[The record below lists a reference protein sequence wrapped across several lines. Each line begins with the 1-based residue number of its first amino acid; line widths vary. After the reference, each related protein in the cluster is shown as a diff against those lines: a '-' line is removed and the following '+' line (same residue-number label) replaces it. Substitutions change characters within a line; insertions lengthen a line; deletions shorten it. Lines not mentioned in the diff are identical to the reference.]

1 MFRMIRMQ
9 TNRFLIR
16 FYVTISLFGILIVL
30 ILALNPPL
38 TGGDFPWRRP
48 IIGASFASICLL
60 GAFASL
66 FPKRCTVLGHSVK
79 TKNGSP
85 RYPPAKSKG
94 HHPDCEH
101 FSSHI
106 INVEGHALCAGC
118 TGLFVGALMSLAGA
132 LSYFFLRSNIG
143 GDSLAVALG
152 SLGLILGFAQFAL
165 RGFLRSAMNVLFVVG
180 AFLIL
185 MGMDQLAK
193 NFFVD
198 LFILA
203 MIVFWIL
210 TRIELSRWEHDRVCK
225 RCRYVKKECEL

>member
-1 MFRMIRMQ
+1 MP

-16 FYVTISLFGILIVL
+16 FYVTISLFGMLIVL

-48 IIGASFASICLL
+48 IIGASFASICIL
-60 GAFASL
+60 GAFASF
-66 FPKRCTVLGHSVK
+66 FPKRCAVLGHSVK
-79 TKNGSP
+79 TRNASP
-85 RYPPAKSKG
+85 RYLPAKSKG
-94 HHPDCEH
+94 HHPDCKY

-106 INVEGHALCAGC
+106 INAGGHALCAGC
-118 TGLFVGALMSLAGA
+118 TGLFVGALISLAGA
-132 LSYFFLRSNIG
+132 LSYFFLWSNIG
-143 GDSLAVALG
+143 GASLAVVLG
-152 SLGLILGFAQFAL
+152 SLGLISGFAQFAL
-165 RGFLRSAMNVLFVVG
+165 RDLLRTVMNVLFVVG

-203 MIVFWIL
+203 MIIFWIL
-210 TRIELSRWEHDRVCK
+210 TRIELSRWDHDRVCE
-225 RCRYVKKECEL
+225 RCRSVKKECEL